1 MNSRLLCALLCSLA
15 LLGGTLAPVAASVP
29 DARVTITDAGVTPS
43 SPSAEERVS
52 VNFTLANSAGSP
64 SAVDVEEVV
73 LRGRSTFG
81 DTYAEAEDLGA
92 LSAGDDLS
100 ASLPV
105 RFAQAGAYDLELVV
119 SGEDE
124 DGDPVSAS
132 RPVAIDVGP
141 AGDDIEVS
149 ASRVY
154 LVETDDGG
162 VEAGGIEELLGS
174 GGDTEEAEPTP
185 VIEVRV
191 SNFGAPTARDVFVRP
206 TVDGEPRPR
215 LLVADVAR
223 NSAET
228 VRFETE
234 SLTETASIEFTAA
247 YRLSTDDPDDERRT
261 ATTTY
266 DYRPGENAV
275 TLTDVEMQRDGE
287 RLSITGNAGN
297 LDGQAVESA
306 VLAVGE
312 SENVTP
318 TAPQRDYFIGTIPD
332 SDFVTFDLTATVEGT
347 PETVP
352 VTVRYSA
359 DGVVYE
365 ERVELAYDPVET
377 DEGGSSP
384 LSTILVVLVVV
395 GLLVGVGGYLWR
407 RQRDD
412 GSLWRRQGDAGD

>member
-1 MNSRLLCALLCSLA
+1 MNLRLLCVLLCSLA
-15 LLGGTLAPVAASVP
+15 LLGGTVAPAIASVP

-43 SPSAEERVS
+43 TPSADERVS

-73 LRGRSTFG
+73 LKGRSTFG

-100 ASLPV
+100 ATLPV
-105 RFAQAGAYDLELVV
+105 RFDRAGSYDLELVV
-119 SGEDE
+119 AGEDE

-141 AGDDIEVS
+141 AGDDVEVS

-162 VEAGGIEELLGS
+162 VESGSIEELLGS

-185 VIEVRV
+185 VIEVQV
-191 SNFGAPTARDVFVRP
+191 TNFGAPTARDVYVRP
-206 TVDGEPRPR
+206 TIDGEPRPR
-215 LLVADVAR
+215 LLVGDVAR

-234 SLTETASIEFTAA
+234 SITDPATIEFTAA

-261 ATTTY
+261 ARTTY
-266 DYRPGENAV
+266 DYRPGANAV
-275 TLTDVEMQRDGE
+275 TLTDIEMERTGD

-297 LDGQAVESA
+297 LDGQPVESA

-318 TAPQRDYFIGTIPD
+318 AAPQRDYFIGTIPD
-332 SDFVTFDLTATVEGT
+332 SDFVTFDLTATLKET

-365 ERVELAYDPVET
+365 ETLALPYDVVDDGE
-377 DEGGSSP
+377 EGGSP
-384 LSTILVVLVVV
+384 LSTALVVLVVV

-407 RQRDD
+407 RQRDG
-412 GSLWRRQGDAGD
+412 GSFWRRQGDDGD